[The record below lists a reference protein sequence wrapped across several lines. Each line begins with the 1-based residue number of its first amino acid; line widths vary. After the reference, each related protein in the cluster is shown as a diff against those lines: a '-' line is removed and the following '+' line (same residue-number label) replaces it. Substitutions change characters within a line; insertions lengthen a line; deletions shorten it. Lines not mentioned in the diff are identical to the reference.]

1 MNDIPQ
7 ILFVLQWLTMVGIAI
22 SMMAQGWKVSR
33 EMDGYT
39 QKPQVKRHPEIDE
52 MEGSSGTLMTVK
64 ISGPRPEL
72 PELDETDADFMK
84 LQERINEMKQKEDD
98 ETP

>member
-1 MNDIPQ
+1 
-7 ILFVLQWLTMVGIAI
+7 
-22 SMMAQGWKVSR
+22 
-33 EMDGYT
+33 
-39 QKPQVKRHPEIDE
+39 

-84 LQERINEMKQKEDD
+84 LQERINEIKQKEDD